1 MLAKAFLII
10 FCQVF
15 AIFDTFSSFCSSIC
29 SGSTLKNHQ
38 IWQKKL
44 TKNEEKSCLL
54 HVPKPLVSH
63 TNLQFFAMYICSP
76 PSKKNTSIFFS
87 SLQNFFQKTIISH
100 PATMSNQDH
109 PHFVLFFYLLPAP
122 GQIWSR
128 SLISVRFHIFN
139 IWCLNS
145 SLASSIF
152 PSVFIES
159 EVRTSAN
166 NVALKFTEPSELRGI
181 FIDTR
186 RWKRNTC
193 KTLERFVLPVSLPDP
208 LGGKIL
214 SRIFWGVRFHTF
226 ITMALSS
233 ALLDSI
239 EPSIFIRRDVRIR
252 AKRVA
257 VKVTVPSAFRGIFI
271 ATNRWNINQPKTEV
285 AAVCKL
291 ELFYILEILSGCIFF
306 KI

>member
-1 MLAKAFLII
+1 
-10 FCQVF
+10 
-15 AIFDTFSSFCSSIC
+15 
-29 SGSTLKNHQ
+29 
-38 IWQKKL
+38 
-44 TKNEEKSCLL
+44 
-54 HVPKPLVSH
+54 
-63 TNLQFFAMYICSP
+63 MYICSP
-76 PSKKNTSIFFS
+76 PPKKTRVQFFS
-87 SLQNFFQKTIISH
+87 PQNFFQKTIISH

-291 ELFYILEILSGCIFF
+291 DFIFNF
-306 KI
+306 

>member
-1 MLAKAFLII
+1 MLAKAFLIKFLPYLI
-10 FCQVF
+10 LFQASEAAYARAPLWKIVKYDKKYWQKMKKSHVYYMF
-15 AIFDTFSSFCSSIC
+15 P
-29 SGSTLKNHQ
+29 NHQ
-38 IWQKKL
+38 FRTPINIFL
-44 TKNEEKSCLL
+44 PCTYVLS
-54 HVPKPLVSH
+54 
-63 TNLQFFAMYICSP
+63 
-76 PSKKNTSIFFS
+76 PSKKNTSKFFF
-87 SLQNFFQKTIISH
+87 LLRIFFQKTIISH

-193 KTLERFVLPVSLPDP
+193 KTLEKFVLPISLPDP

-239 EPSIFIRRDVRIR
+239 EPSILIRRDVRIR

-291 ELFYILEILSGCIFF
+291 ELFYILEILSRCIFF